1 MKGFIK
7 RQNARVKYLQRRVM
21 QCVRYVSVGVWRDTR
36 QTPLVNIL
44 KTLNLSVR
52 SFFNSDIQTKA
63 CGMTYRTLLALVP
76 ALALVFAIGRGF
88 GLQDVIRRELIMQF
102 MSQREILET
111 SFDWVDSYLS
121 QSSGGVFVGVGIVV
135 LLWTLVSMMSAVE
148 KAFNHIWGIRQ
159 GRSLWR
165 KLTDYLAIFLLLPV
179 LVVCGSGL
187 SMLMQTTLH
196 ELLPFEMMPI
206 VSLLLDL
213 ASLVILWLFFA
224 GTYMLIP
231 NTRVKF
237 KNAFIAGAIAGTA
250 YAILQWLFIS
260 GTLFVSKYNAIYG
273 SFAFVPLF
281 LVWLQLVWVITF
293 SGAVICYSSQNIFKF
308 NFSHDVSAMSLNY
321 RGKIL
326 VAIMSAVVDTYVK
339 GRRPLTEEDLSDNYD
354 LPTILVSQSVD
365 TMIDAGLLLRVM
377 DAKDSERPAGLVPAL
392 ETSTLTVG
400 DVMKRVRDSGAQEFL
415 PGFEKR
421 FPAVIA
427 RMDAIEDY
435 MIEEASKTL
444 IKDLYVTGALPTAT
458 QQN

>member
-1 MKGFIK
+1 
-7 RQNARVKYLQRRVM
+7 
-21 QCVRYVSVGVWRDTR
+21 
-36 QTPLVNIL
+36 
-44 KTLNLSVR
+44 
-52 SFFNSDIQTKA
+52 
-63 CGMTYRTLLALVP
+63 
-76 ALALVFAIGRGF
+76 
-88 GLQDVIRRELIMQF
+88 
-102 MSQREILET
+102 
-111 SFDWVDSYLS
+111 
-121 QSSGGVFVGVGIVV
+121 
-135 LLWTLVSMMSAVE
+135 MMSAVE